1 MSDSFIGATTSPT
14 ITILN
19 PDHVLLSLLSC
30 LELAADH
37 PDRELNHDMQSDL
50 LRLAYHLTQALI
62 AQNAAAIAA
71 LED

>member
-37 PDRELNHDMQSDL
+37 PDRELDHETQADL
-50 LRLAYHLTQALI
+50 LRLAYHLTQACFEK
-62 AQNAAAIAA
+62 NAAETAA